1 MLTVDCRSGE
11 DEVVDESSMKLP
23 AVVGLSLLDKL
34 RYSFPPPP
42 TVPPS
47 TSILAVAEMS
57 AVDDGSGC

>member
-11 DEVVDESSMKLP
+11 DEVVDESLMKLP
-23 AVVGLSLLDKL
+23 AVVGLSLFDEL

-47 TSILAVAEMS
+47 TSIPAVADML